1 MRPKNCVGQLIELA
15 ASAGFIFR
23 LVCFVMFAVA
33 YAQEA
38 QDCLDDDY
46 RVFDVAFDDLTADFL
61 TNLKLKI
68 FI

>member
-33 YAQEA
+33 YAQ
-38 QDCLDDDY
+38 DCLDDDY